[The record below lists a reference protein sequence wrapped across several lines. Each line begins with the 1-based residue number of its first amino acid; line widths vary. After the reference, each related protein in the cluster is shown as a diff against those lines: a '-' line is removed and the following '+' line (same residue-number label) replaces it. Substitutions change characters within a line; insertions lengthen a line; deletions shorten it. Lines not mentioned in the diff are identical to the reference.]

1 MVTLANIC
9 MRKKSDDREKEEKK
23 KQRKKENG
31 TINAIQEISSTQ

>member
-9 MRKKSDDREKEEKK
+9 MRKKSDDREKEKKK